1 MLIEILLFLIAI
13 TPYECFFK
21 YKKTMLIEI
30 LLFLIAITPYIIIF
44 MFLNVL
50 FDIIED
56 RPNETFDVVDTPA
69 EAFEK
74 NNNNRQKLIDLIN
87 QGKAHLLPGKTP

>member
-13 TPYECFFK
+13 TPYV
-21 YKKTMLIEI
+21 
-30 LLFLIAITPYIIIF
+30 IIF
-44 MFLNVL
+44 MFFKRFRYIINIMTDIEQI

-69 EAFEK
+69 EAFFF
-74 NNNNRQKLIDLIN
+74 
-87 QGKAHLLPGKTP
+87 